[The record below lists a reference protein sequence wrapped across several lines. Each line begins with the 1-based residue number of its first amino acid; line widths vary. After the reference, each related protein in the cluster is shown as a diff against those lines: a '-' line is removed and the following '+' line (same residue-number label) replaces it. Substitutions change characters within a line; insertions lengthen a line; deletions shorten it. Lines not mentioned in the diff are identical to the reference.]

1 MGRGKNYSIND
12 IAGAFGQDYSLEY
25 IDAWPGEARETLNT
39 DTKAK
44 ELLGWNPT
52 VDIIEYI
59 KDNYVAKNH

>member
-1 MGRGKNYSIND
+1 MR
-12 IAGAFGQDYSLEY
+12 ASLHLA
-25 IDAWPGEARETLNT
+25 IPNLCADGT